1 MNSSLKDSS
10 VNSFGQHNPFAFG
23 ELAAAVDSTESQREV
38 WLASQFGDDAN
49 CGFNESVFIH
59 LKGKLDEQALEA
71 ALSDL
76 RLRHESLQGCFSV
89 DGHQMVFYK
98 DRPIALMRHDYQAQ
112 TESEAQ
118 ARLKNLCR
126 ELVEQPFNLFNGP
139 LARFHLIK
147 FAPEQ
152 YSLVLTFH
160 HSICDGWSLY
170 VIADELGHLYTAR
183 LENQPVDLPP
193 APSFAEYAVWE
204 RSEETAQLRADSIK
218 YWQEQ
223 YVKGAP
229 SLELPYDNARPAQ
242 RSFAALRM
250 DKNIPIDLIGQLKK
264 LAAANR
270 STLISTLMAGFVA
283 YLHRL
288 SGSQEIVLGVPFAGQ
303 MAKGDHA
310 LVGHC
315 VNIIPLYF
323 KLDGKESFRDLIA
336 LTQQKMLDAFEY
348 QYLTYGTLLQTIE
361 AERDPSKPPL
371 VSVIFNVDQ
380 EGNASEAYR
389 DLTMK
394 FGSNPR
400 TFENFDLNMNITLS
414 AKSAV
419 MECTYNTGLWRKNT
433 MERRLT
439 ELEVFYG
446 RLNGDADQPLR
457 NIELL
462 LASDRKVIESRWSET
477 QRDYPLA
484 TTSLHGLIEQAVDKY
499 PDLIAV
505 VSGDQSLTYRQ
516 LDEQANRLAHYL
528 IVQGVGA
535 ESLVPVMME
544 RSLEMVVALVAILKA
559 GGAYLPLDFEH
570 PQERIEYILEEAQA
584 KIVLTQQSCVDKLP
598 SSVSVLVVNLA
609 SELLATHSVSRP
621 QLGINPAQLAYVIY
635 TSGST
640 GKPKGVMIEHEA
652 ICTHLLWMDEVYS
665 LKTSD
670 KVAQKT
676 PYTFDVSVWEFFLP
690 LMSGSQLVMAK
701 PGGHKEVDYLIEL
714 INQYRITHAHFVPSM
729 LYLFLQ
735 DADAAKCPS
744 LRRVLSS
751 GEAVTKDLEA
761 SFLAA
766 FPQVEYWNL
775 YGPTEAAVDVTS
787 WLCSGDSPS
796 TVPIG
801 RPVSNTRLYVVNDDL
816 KLQPPGVPG
825 ELLIGGQQVGRGYVN
840 RPDLTEQRFIAD
852 PFVSDKPGRVYR
864 TGDLVRL
871 RDDGVIEY
879 IGRNDF
885 QVKVR
890 GLRIELG
897 EIEAVLNQYPG
908 VRQSV
913 VLAREDRK
921 NDQRLVAYL
930 VTGDGTSP
938 ESSNLRDHL
947 RAYLPDYMVPQH
959 FVTLPVLPLTSSGK
973 VDRKALPA
981 PDLGGV
987 DESKLVL
994 PENPIEEQL
1003 VALWS
1008 EILGLEKVGVTSD
1021 FFELGGH
1028 SLLGTQM
1035 FARIKHIFSINIGL
1049 RKLFEAPTIR
1059 QLAAVIQQETQ
1070 SGQLQLKMLP
1080 RAAGEQAVASTQQQ
1094 RVWYLEQIEP
1104 DSFAYNLPAPFRLRG
1119 ELNLDALKRTF
1130 ETIEQRHELLRA
1142 GFRTEAGKLVV
1153 NLRES
1158 LGIDLTPIPV
1168 TNFGVNDLEAL
1179 KLVLRNDAAQ
1189 PFDTENGPLFGV
1201 RLIQLAENDYVI
1213 FLLIHHLVFDGWSF
1227 DILLKEMCTLY
1238 NAYAQGLP
1246 NPLPPLPVQYADYA
1260 IWQKSFLE
1268 SDGVKKQLK
1277 YWSQQL
1283 SGELPVLDLPLDKV
1297 RPGHQAHRA
1306 EGINFHFDELLL
1318 QELEELGSRQGATLF
1333 MVIIGLYALMLH
1345 RFSRQEDI
1353 LVSVPVSARNQMEIG
1368 GLMGPFINRLVCRF
1382 RIKPQRTFASFLQE
1396 VKKTL
1401 LEAMDNQDTQFETL
1415 VHTLNPPRDAARP
1428 PLVQTLFS
1436 YQDVRNRA
1444 DQMDGILRTQVDI
1457 ERTGVQTDLDV
1468 WVKRQLKGMD
1478 GGMEFPVELFNKTTV
1493 QAFGE
1498 SFVKSAQVVAQ
1509 QPDISLAEL
1518 TAAFGDEQQK
1528 IAEWNNTTVDFAFDQ
1543 GLVGDWLKT
1552 AARQASK
1559 LAVLAG
1565 NEQYSY
1571 TELEARSNQLAHY
1584 LQAKGLA
1591 AGQLAGVLVRRN
1603 RDLPAL
1609 ILAIWKLGAAYVP
1622 FDPSYP
1628 VERVASILN
1637 TAKVKLVITDSELV
1651 TNLGDFAG
1659 TLLSVDL
1666 DEAVIA
1672 QASSD
1677 LPLLSLSSDQLAYVI
1692 FTSGSTGV
1700 PKGVEISHG
1709 ALHNFIHAVQ
1719 HEPGISSA
1727 DRLLAVT
1734 TLAFDISLLE
1744 LFLPLVSG
1752 ASLIL
1757 INEQQS
1763 QDDLA
1768 LKHVLDEQN
1777 ITLLQATPATWRLL
1791 LNSGWRAPAGFRG
1804 FCGGEH
1810 LASDLAADL
1819 LAQGIDLWNLYGP
1832 TEATVWTSA
1841 YRVTS
1846 SKTNDAPQIYIGRP
1860 LANTQLHVLDDAGRA
1875 MPIGAFGELWISGV
1889 GLAKG
1894 YLGDAEQTSARF
1906 VVGADSQRRYRT
1918 GDQARWTLSGNVE
1931 FAGRLDNQI
1940 KLRGFRIEL
1949 EEIEVHLRRHP
1960 AIKDVAVVL
1969 QHFDKSDQR
1978 LVAYIVYR
1986 PDEEPT
1992 NSELRRHL
2000 RQTLPDYMLPQ
2011 QFTAIAQLPLL
2022 ASGKVNRKVLSQPVV
2037 VHNSSTD
2044 IILPTTPTE
2053 TKLAAIWQSALK
2065 REQVSIDGQF
2075 FDIGGHSLLALEVI
2089 LDIDSTFG
2097 VRFSPQDMW
2106 VNTLE
2111 QLAARID
2118 LALGVSANDIV
2129 DIHGRA
2135 VSPESYPEQQPEQK
2149 STGKKSKGLFSKIF
2163 GGAD

>member
-1 MNSSLKDSS
+1 MNSSA
-10 VNSFGQHNPFAFG
+10 NSLPGKHNPFAFG
-23 ELAAAVDSTESQREV
+23 ELASAVDSTESQREV

-59 LKGKLDEQALEA
+59 LKGKLDEKALEA
-71 ALSDL
+71 ALNDL
-76 RLRHESLQGCFSV
+76 RLRHESIQGCFSS

-223 YVKGAP
+223 YVNGAP

-242 RSFAALRM
+242 RSFAAVRM
-250 DKNIPIDLIGQLKK
+250 DKNLPIDLIGQLKK
-264 LAAANR
+264 LAATNR

-336 LTQQKMLDAFEY
+336 MTQQKMLDAFEY

-380 EGNASEAYR
+380 EGEASEAYR
-389 DLTMK
+389 DLVME

-400 TFENFDLNMNITLS
+400 TYENFDLNMNITLS

-439 ELEVFYG
+439 ELEVFYA

-462 LASDRKVIESRWSET
+462 LASDRNIIESRWSET
-477 QRDYPLA
+477 KRDYPLA

-499 PDLIAV
+499 PDLTAV
-505 VSGDQSLTYRQ
+505 VSGDQSLTYAQ

-528 IVQGVGA
+528 IAQGVGA

-570 PQERIEYILEEAQA
+570 PQERIDYILAEAQA
-584 KIVLTQQSCVDKLP
+584 KIVLTQQSFVDKLP
-598 SSVSVLVVNLA
+598 ASVSVLAVDQA
-609 SELLATHSVSRP
+609 SEFLAKQSSSRPLLA
-621 QLGINPAQLAYVIY
+621 INPAQLAYVIY

-701 PGGHKEVDYLIEL
+701 PGGHKEVGYLIEL
-714 INQYRITHAHFVPSM
+714 INQYHITHAHFVPSM

-751 GEAVTKDLEA
+751 GEAVTKDLET

-787 WLCSGDSPS
+787 WLCAGDSPS

-913 VLAREDRK
+913 ILAREDRK
-921 NDQRLVAYL
+921 NDQRLVAYM
-930 VTGDGTSP
+930 VTSDGASP
-938 ESSNLRDHL
+938 ESSKLRDHL

-981 PDLGGV
+981 PDVGDV
-987 DESKLVL
+987 DESKIVHA
-994 PENPIEEQL
+994 ENPIEEQL
-1003 VALWS
+1003 IELWR

-1080 RAAGEQAVASTQQQ
+1080 RAPGEQAVASTQQQ

-1119 ELNLDALKRTF
+1119 DLNHAALQRAF

-1158 LGIDLTPIPV
+1158 LGINLTPIPIAH
-1168 TNFGVNDLEAL
+1168 FGVDSLDAL
-1179 KLVLRNDAAQ
+1179 KLVLRKDAAK
-1189 PFDTENGPLFGV
+1189 PFDTEHGPLFTV
-1201 RLIQLAENDYVI
+1201 RLIQLAPDDYVI

-1246 NPLPPLPVQYADYA
+1246 NPLPPLPVQYTDYA
-1260 IWQKSFLE
+1260 IWQKLFLE
-1268 SDGVKKQLK
+1268 SDGVKKQLN

-1306 EGINFHFDELLL
+1306 EGINFHFDEPLL

-1353 LVSVPVSARNQMEIG
+1353 LVSVPVSARNQVEIG

-1396 VKKTL
+1396 VKKIL

-1428 PLVQTLFS
+1428 PLAQTLFS

-1457 ERTGVQTDLDV
+1457 DRTGVQTDLDV

-1518 TAAFGDEQQK
+1518 TAAFSDEQQK
-1528 IAEWNNTTVDFAFDQ
+1528 IAEWNNTAVDFAFDQ

-1552 AARQASK
+1552 AAEQENK
-1559 LAVLAG
+1559 LAILAG
-1565 NEQYSY
+1565 DEQYTY
-1571 TELEARSNQLAHY
+1571 AELEARSNQLAHY
-1584 LQAKGLA
+1584 LQAKGLV
-1591 AGQLAGVLVRRN
+1591 AGQLLGVLVRRN

-1622 FDPSYP
+1622 LDPSYP
-1628 VERVASILN
+1628 VARVTTILSA
-1637 TAKVKLVITDSELV
+1637 AKVKLVVTDSELV
-1651 TNLGDFAG
+1651 ANLGDFSG
-1659 TLLSVDL
+1659 TTLSIDL
-1666 DEAVIA
+1666 DETAIA
-1672 QASSD
+1672 QSSSQ
-1677 LPLLSLSSDQLAYVI
+1677 LPLLSISPAQLAYVI

-1700 PKGVEISHG
+1700 PKGVEITQG

-1719 HEPGISSA
+1719 HEPGISKT

-1734 TLAFDISLLE
+1734 TLSFDISLLE
-1744 LFLPLVSG
+1744 LFLPLISG

-1768 LKHVLDEQN
+1768 LKHVLDEQK

-1841 YRVTS
+1841 YRVIS
-1846 SKTNDAPQIYIGRP
+1846 SNTDEAPQIYIGRP
-1860 LANTQLHVLDDAGRA
+1860 LANTQLHVLDEAGRTL
-1875 MPIGAFGELWISGV
+1875 PIGAFGELWISGV

-1894 YLGDAEQTSARF
+1894 YLGDAEQTNARF
-1906 VVGADSQRRYRT
+1906 VVDANGQRRYRT
-1918 GDQARWTLSGNVE
+1918 GDQGRWTLSGNVE

-1960 AIKDVAVVL
+1960 AVKDVAVVL
-1969 QHFDKSDQR
+1969 QYFDKSDQR

-2118 LALGVSANDIV
+2118 AALGVSTSDIV

-2135 VSPESYPEQQPEQK
+2135 VSPESYSEQQADQQPEQK
-2149 STGKKSKGLFSKIF
+2149 STGKKSKGLFSRLF
-2163 GGAD
+2163 GAD